1 MAKFNLRLKEL
12 RTKRGISQQKL
23 ADKVAMSKSSI
34 NMYERGEREPGLETL
49 EAFADYFNV
58 DLDYLIGKS
67 DIPNKAV
74 YKNEKLPSNVTP
86 IDNMKF
92 VKIPVIG
99 RVAAGIQCFAD
110 MDIVD
115 YDFLP
120 ADSIADGEK
129 YVFLRVV
136 GDSMYPDIKE
146 GDSVLVRCQSSID
159 SGSIAVVNIDNE
171 DGVVKKVVYDSDWVE
186 LRSINP
192 MYPPRRFEGADVQRV
207 RVFGL
212 VRKVVRNYN

>member
-1 MAKFNLRLKEL
+1 MSKFNIRLKEL
-12 RTKRGISQQKL
+12 RTKRGISQQNL
-23 ADKVAMSKSSI
+23 ADTVDMSKSSI
-34 NMYERGEREPGLETL
+34 NMYERGEREPGIETL

-74 YKNEKLPSNVTP
+74 YQNEQLPSNATP
-86 IDNMKF
+86 IDNMQF

-110 MDIVD
+110 MDVLD

-120 ADSIADGEK
+120 ADSVADGEK

-159 SGSIAVVNIDNE
+159 SGAIAVVNIDNE